1 MQKVEWLNSL
11 SLAGA
16 SFTSAIVL
24 AASLT
29 ACQSQVNNPIVEL
42 VGTDRVNE
50 EVTLTLFEPAAS
62 QVRLNNPIFL
72 LLRNRST
79 AQITFPPD
87 FGSRVY
93 AFSEESGDWHEI
105 ENRGHYIPADKDII
119 LNARG
124 ELPRD
129 EAGVPFLPMVDDAS
143 SYSRVLVVVVGRL
156 ETGESVGAYL
166 DIPLGE

>member
-1 MQKVEWLNSL
+1 MRKAEWRNRL

-16 SFTSAIVL
+16 SFSSAILL

-29 ACQSQVNNPIVEL
+29 ACQSQVNDPIVEWI
-42 VGTDRVNE
+42 GIDRVNE
-50 EVTLTLFEPAAS
+50 EVTLILFDSDAGK
-62 QVRLNNPIFL
+62 VRLNNPLFL

-87 FGSRVY
+87 FGNRVY

-105 ENRGHYIPADKDII
+105 ENRGHYIPEDKDVI
-119 LNARG
+119 LNAWG
-124 ELPRD
+124 ELPQD
-129 EAGVPFLPMVDDAS
+129 ETGISFLPMADDAS
-143 SYSRVLVVVVGRL
+143 NYSRVLVVVVGRL
-156 ETGESVGAYL
+156 ETGETSGAYL